1 MKRKLL
7 VLTLSALAVTTG
19 ATVSAAEIYKYVDEE
34 GNILYVDRPTGE
46 SGGERLD
53 VIYSRTDNA
62 AVNEQV
68 KQRREYTT
76 AREEAR
82 ADSANRREADKQA
95 RADVE
100 ARTAKC
106 QQHRARLE
114 SYLQSRRLYRE
125 NETGEREYLDETQTL
140 EARQK
145 VEEQIQENC
154 S

>member
-7 VLTLSALAVTTG
+7 VLTLSALAVMTG

-34 GNILYVDRPTGE
+34 GNVLYVDRPTGE

-62 AVNEQV
+62 AVNNQV
-68 KQRREYTT
+68 RQRQEYTA

-82 ADSANRREADKQA
+82 TESSNRREADKQA
-95 RADVE
+95 RAEVE
-100 ARTAKC
+100 ARAAKC

>member
-7 VLTLSALAVTTG
+7 VLTLSALAVMTG

-34 GNILYVDRPTGE
+34 GNVLYVDRPTGE

-62 AVNEQV
+62 AVNNQV
-68 KQRREYTT
+68 RQRQEYTA

-82 ADSANRREADKQA
+82 TESSNRREADKQA
-95 RADVE
+95 RAEVE
-100 ARTAKC
+100 ARAAKC

-145 VEEQIQENC
+145 VEEQIQKNC

>member
-7 VLTLSALAVTTG
+7 VLTLSALAVMTG

-34 GNILYVDRPTGE
+34 GNVLYVDRPTGE

-62 AVNEQV
+62 AVNSQV
-68 KQRREYTT
+68 RQRQEYTA

-82 ADSANRREADKQA
+82 TETANRREADKQA
-95 RADVE
+95 RAEVE
-100 ARTAKC
+100 ARAAKC

-145 VEEQIQENC
+145 VEEQIQKNC

>member
-7 VLTLSALAVTTG
+7 VLTLSALAVMTG

-34 GNILYVDRPTGE
+34 GNVLYVDRPTGE
-46 SGGERLD
+46 FGGERLD

-62 AVNEQV
+62 AVNSQV
-68 KQRREYTT
+68 RQRQEYTA

-82 ADSANRREADKQA
+82 TETANRREADKQA
-95 RADVE
+95 RAEVE
-100 ARTAKC
+100 ARAAKC